1 MSQWLKS
8 LVGYL
13 LIVSVTMQMLP
24 NKKYEQY
31 VKLFTGFL
39 LIILLFQPIL
49 RIGSA
54 SVFLENKIRK
64 FVEEQEVLEQEIGKK
79 SKEFQ
84 EKSLSSEQEVQEEIE
99 IVPIEQVEVNLDA
112 Q

>member
-13 LIVSVTMQMLP
+13 LIVSVTIQMLP

-39 LIILLFQPIL
+39 LIILLL
-49 RIGSA
+49 RPVLKIGSA
-54 SVFLENKIRK
+54 SSFLENKIQE
-64 FVEEQEVLEQEIGKK
+64 FVEEQEMLENEIIKKSEEFQKKNSSKEQEL
-79 SKEFQ
+79 S
-84 EKSLSSEQEVQEEIE
+84 EKIE
-99 IVPIEQVEVNLDA
+99 IAPIEQVEVILDD